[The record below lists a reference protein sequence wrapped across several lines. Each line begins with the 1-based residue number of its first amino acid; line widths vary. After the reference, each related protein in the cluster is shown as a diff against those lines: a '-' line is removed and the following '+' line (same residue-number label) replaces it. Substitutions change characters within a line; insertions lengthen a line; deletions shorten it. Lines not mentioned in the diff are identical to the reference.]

1 VRINHVLFLCL
12 TLVPAAARADL
23 MLDVSAPFS
32 AVPGG
37 APTTFNVPGFDPA
50 LGHLNRVSF
59 GYGSNFDPLTIALN
73 DPASGPLFA
82 IPTVG
87 LHFTRIGAPL
97 NTFSDSND
105 VLGFVTLTATPVT
118 LTTHAEPPGVSDPDA
133 GRIPLNLWA
142 GASVPIALVATLF
155 DFNNLNTSA
164 PPPFSVTAG
173 TATGVATVRYVY
185 APAAAPT
192 PEPPT
197 LVTALLGLVGA
208 GGWWIWRKA
217 A

>member
-1 VRINHVLFLCL
+1 VRINHAFLLCL
-12 TLVPAAARADL
+12 TLATGAHADL

-50 LGHLNRVSF
+50 LGLLNRVSF
-59 GYGSNFDPLTIALN
+59 GYASNFDPLTIALN

-105 VLGFVTLTATPVT
+105 VLGFLTLTATPVT
-118 LTTHAEPPGVSDPDA
+118 LTTHAELAGVGDPDA
-133 GRIPLNLWA
+133 GRIPTNIWA

-173 TATGVATVRYVY
+173 TVTGVATVRYVY
-185 APAAAPT
+185 TPAV

-197 LVTALLGLVGA
+197 LVTAILGLTGI
-208 GGWWIWRKA
+208 GGWWALRRRA

>member
-1 VRINHVLFLCL
+1 VRINASLLLCL
-12 TLVPAAARADL
+12 TLATGARADL
-23 MLDVSAPFS
+23 MLDVTAPYT

-37 APTTFNVPGFDPA
+37 PAVTIAVPGFDPA
-50 LGHLNRVSF
+50 LGTLRHVSF
-59 GYGSNFDPLTIALN
+59 GYGPNADPLTIALN
-73 DPASGPLFA
+73 DPASGPLSA

-87 LHFTRIGAPL
+87 LRFTRAGAAL

-105 VLGFVTLTATPVT
+105 VLGFLTLTATPVT
-118 LTTHAEPPGVSDPDA
+118 LGTHAEPPGVSDPDA

>member
-1 VRINHVLFLCL
+1 VRINASLLLCL
-12 TLVPAAARADL
+12 TLATGARADL

-73 DPASGPLFA
+73 DPAAGPLFA

-87 LHFTRIGAPL
+87 LRFTRAGAAL

-118 LTTHAEPPGVSDPDA
+118 LGTHAKPAGVSEPDA

-173 TATGVATVRYVY
+173 TATGIATVRYIY
-185 APAAAPT
+185 TPAV

-197 LVTALLGLVGA
+197 LVTALAGLVGA
-208 GGWWIWRKA
+208 GGYLMLRRA